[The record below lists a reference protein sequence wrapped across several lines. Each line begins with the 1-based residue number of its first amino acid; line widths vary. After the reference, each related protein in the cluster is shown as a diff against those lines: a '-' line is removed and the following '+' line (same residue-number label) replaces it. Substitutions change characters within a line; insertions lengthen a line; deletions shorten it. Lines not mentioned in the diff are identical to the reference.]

1 MKKMRR
7 FPFVLHEQQARAPPH
22 NATSRLLTVRSL
34 TMYCTVQIAQIRLIV
49 VITNMVFSFTNQNNF
64 TIALQNI
71 VYSTEGIDSYPFILL
86 AYYYEPNII
95 ELNHR
100 IESNRTIIS
109 IIIDTSESSREHYNN
124 VTMGYTKKT
133 SSGTPQLG
141 SKGCSLC
148 EDRAIPANLNAHVT
162 DSQTCAD
169 IHLQLAMLRYDN
181 AMCATGI
188 DTYRELCCTGPETSA
203 GSIMTALAF
212 MVGALVT
219 GAILKKIISNKKR
232 RMVERVQDNTKEELP
247 GTVSFNSH
255 SSRGKSRGSRLGG
268 RTTAADV
275 EMSSSSLSSSSACY
289 HKMEDPP
296 KTKFESNNNHPQHGS
311 RIIPGNNRALSR
323 SKSRTRDIMQQP
335 THSRDNNRNARDQNH
350 SRSKSRTRDIVS
362 QPNHSKNNRPVSR
375 SKSRTRDK
383 MQQRNHS
390 GDNNR
395 NVRDQSRIRHASRSR
410 PRDNRDSARPVSR
423 TRDRSRPRDIISQH
437 HSRDS
442 RPQSRPASRSRPT
455 RDDRSRSA
463 GRGRSLSRGRTRD
476 GGGGRSRSQSR
487 SRIIRPPLQ
496 HEVEI
501 FGSDDDGL
509 MLPTQLV

>member
-1 MKKMRR
+1 
-7 FPFVLHEQQARAPPH
+7 
-22 NATSRLLTVRSL
+22 
-34 TMYCTVQIAQIRLIV
+34 LIV
-49 VITNMVFSFTNQNNF
+49 IPLPCLHIIMSRMNR
-64 TIALQNI
+64 
-71 VYSTEGIDSYPFILL
+71 
-86 AYYYEPNII
+86 I

-100 IESNRTIIS
+100 IGAILP
-109 IIIDTSESSREHYNN
+109 IIIDTSEGSRQHNNN

-133 SSGTPQLG
+133 TNTGTPQLG

-188 DTYRELCCTGPETSA
+188 ETYREFCCTPTETSA
-203 GSIMTALAF
+203 GNIMTALAF

-219 GAILKKIISNKKR
+219 GVILKKIISNKKR
-232 RMVERVQDNTKEELP
+232 RMVEQVQDNTEEELP

-268 RTTAADV
+268 KTTTADV
-275 EMSSSSLSSSSACY
+275 EMSASSSSSLSSCY

-296 KTKFESNNNHPQHGS
+296 KTKFKSNNNHPQHGS
-311 RIIPGNNRALSR
+311 RIPRDNNRAVSR

-335 THSRDNNRNARDQNH
+335 THSRDNNRNVRDQNH
-350 SRSKSRTRDIVS
+350 SRSKSRTRDIMP
-362 QPNHSKNNRPVSR
+362 QPNHSKDNRPVSR
-375 SKSRTRDK
+375 SKSRTREV
-383 MQQRNHS
+383 MQQRTHS
-390 GDNNR
+390 SDNNR
-395 NVRDQSRIRHASRSR
+395 NVRDQSRSRPASRSR

-423 TRDRSRPRDIISQH
+423 TRDRSRPRDIISQQHSIDSSQSRGGRNHQRPQSRSRPRDTTTISQH

-442 RPQSRPASRSRPT
+442 RPVMMMTQSRPASRSRPT
-455 RDDRSRSA
+455 RDGRSRSA
-463 GRGRSLSRGRTRD
+463 GRGRSSSRGRTRD

-487 SRIIRPPLQ
+487 SRIIRPQLQ